1 MAEYKK
7 QTGISFIIAEKEDG
21 TYDVNMGSNADL
33 PQDGLP
39 VKLYTGIMQAV
50 CDCVEAR
57 NMKTCSCSDSKLI
70 QAFESTRR
78 AAQELLHGGQSTPTI
93 ERMLAVI
100 KKIAQ
105 TKQEVNKASNQ
116 IAAYEIGQQMGK
128 LIDELVSLY
137 AEMEQK

>member
-1 MAEYKK
+1 MANYKN

-50 CDCVEAR
+50 CEYVEAYS
-57 NMKTCSCSDSKLI
+57 MKKTCSCSDYQL
-70 QAFESTRR
+70 
-78 AAQELLHGGQSTPTI
+78 
-93 ERMLAVI
+93 I

-128 LIDELVSLY
+128 FIDELVGLY